1 MAAEFALR
9 PSESPLP
16 NPNGLAKYSST
27 NKSAVPRSLPESINI
42 IDIRS
47 DAVAFNLK
55 QEIFQL
61 FRPDEGPR
69 KLPTMLLYDEKGLQL
84 FEQVCATLLAMFPRR
99 VASS

>member
-9 PSESPLP
+9 PFEGPLP
-16 NPNGLAKYSST
+16 NHASLATYNSSS
-27 NKSAVPRSLPESINI
+27 KSAVPRSLPDAIDI

-55 QEIFQL
+55 QEIFEL

-84 FEQVCATLLAMFPRR
+84 FEQVCCSPYIAPLQ
-99 VASS
+99 SN